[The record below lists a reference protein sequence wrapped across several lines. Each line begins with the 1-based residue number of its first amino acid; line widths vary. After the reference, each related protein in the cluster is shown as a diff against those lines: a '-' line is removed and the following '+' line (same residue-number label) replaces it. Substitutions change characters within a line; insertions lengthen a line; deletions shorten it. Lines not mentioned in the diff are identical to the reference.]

1 MPPMERLKMQNAAQ
15 DRDFLVREYLPLVKR
30 IAYHMMTRLP
40 SNVEVDDLIQAGL
53 MGLMDAV
60 ERFDDEQGAHFE
72 TYATQRVR
80 GAMLDELREADW
92 ASRNVRRVG
101 RQIEGAIH
109 SLQQRHQRPPSE
121 QEIADEMGVGIQTY
135 FELLNNARGAHLVY
149 YEDLHEV
156 DGDDF
161 LDRFADDTS
170 QGPFD
175 ILASRHFKGALAQA
189 VGVLPDR
196 ERLLMGMYYEQEMNF
211 KEIGQVLGISESR
224 VCQLHSQA
232 IARLR
237 GKLRGWSGNRS

>member
-1 MPPMERLKMQNAAQ
+1 MQAVTQ
-15 DRDFLVREYLPLVKR
+15 DKDELVRDYLPMVKR

-40 SNVEVDDLIQAGL
+40 ASVEVDDLIQAGL

-60 ERFDDEQGAHFE
+60 TRYDDEQGAHFE

-109 SLQQRHQRPPSE
+109 ALQQRHQRQPSE
-121 QEIADEMGVGIQTY
+121 QEIANEMGLEMQSY
-135 FELLNNARGAHLVY
+135 YELLNDARGSHLVY
-149 YEDLHEV
+149 YEDLHDV

-161 LDRFADDTS
+161 LDRFADDTT
-170 QGPFD
+170 QGPFEV
-175 ILASRHFKGALAQA
+175 LASSHFKGALAKS

-196 ERLLMGMYYEQEMNF
+196 EKMLMGMYYEQDMNF
-211 KEIGQVLGISESR
+211 KEIGAVLGVSESR
-224 VCQLHSQA
+224 VCQLHGQA

-237 GKLRGWSGNRS
+237 GKLRDWSKEQGD